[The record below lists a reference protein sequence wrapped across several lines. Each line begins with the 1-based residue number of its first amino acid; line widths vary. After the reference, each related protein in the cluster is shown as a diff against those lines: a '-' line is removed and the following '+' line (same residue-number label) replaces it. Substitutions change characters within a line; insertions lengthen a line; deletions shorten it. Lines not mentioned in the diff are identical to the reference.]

1 MGFWW
6 LWGLVCS
13 FWGRGGCKW
22 RRRRE
27 HRLSCVVLRGVG
39 GVGLLIGLGWVL

>member
-13 FWGRGGCKW
+13 FWGRDGCKW
-22 RRRRE
+22 RRRRRR
-27 HRLSCVVLRGVG
+27 RLGCVVLRGVG
-39 GVGLLIGLGWVL
+39 GVGLLIGLGWVP